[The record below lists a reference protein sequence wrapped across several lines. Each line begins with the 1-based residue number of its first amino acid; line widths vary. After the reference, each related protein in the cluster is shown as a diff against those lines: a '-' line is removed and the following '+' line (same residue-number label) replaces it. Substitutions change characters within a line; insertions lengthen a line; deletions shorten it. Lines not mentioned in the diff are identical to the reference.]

1 MGTIYGYCRI
11 STVKQSIERQIRNIK
26 AAYPNAVIVQE
37 VFTGTTIER
46 REFLKLLKVVRA
58 GDTIVF
64 DSVSRMSRDA
74 EEGFQTYEELF
85 NKDISLVFLKEP
97 HINTEVYRTALEA
110 AVPMTGT
117 TVDYI
122 LEGVNRY
129 LMALA
134 AEQIKIAFAQSEKE
148 VADLHQR
155 TREGIQTAKL
165 AGKRIGTE
173 PGRKL
178 TTKKSIEAKAII
190 AKHAKDFGG
199 SLSDTEVI
207 KLTGL
212 SRNTYYKYK
221 RDLLLK
227 NA

>member
-1 MGTIYGYCRI
+1 
-11 STVKQSIERQIRNIK
+11 
-26 AAYPNAVIVQE
+26 
-37 VFTGTTIER
+37 
-46 REFLKLLKVVRA
+46 
-58 GDTIVF
+58 
-64 DSVSRMSRDA
+64 
-74 EEGFQTYEELF
+74 
-85 NKDISLVFLKEP
+85 
-97 HINTEVYRTALEA
+97 
-110 AVPMTGT
+110 
-117 TVDYI
+117 
-122 LEGVNRY
+122 
-129 LMALA
+129 MALA
-134 AEQIKIAFAQSEKE
+134 SEQIKIAFAQSEKE